1 MLVNACH
8 WAVDKELP
16 GVNEKITTW
25 KIERADK
32 KLKKK

>member
-16 GVNEKITTW
+16 EADEKITTW
-25 KIERADK
+25 QIERADK
-32 KLKKK
+32 KPKKK